1 MGVSSP
7 DLADLAGRLDDVV
20 AAKPTDMRRARGLLA
35 AYQAYLRTLTTHGG
49 TR

>member
-1 MGVSSP
+1 
-7 DLADLAGRLDDVV
+7 
-20 AAKPTDMRRARGLLA
+20 MRRARGLLA